1 MSEFFYEPTV
11 KVLMLKG
18 EKGKGIVGIEKTGT
32 SGFIDTY
39 TVKFDDG
46 TVSTFTVTNGKEI
59 SDISKTGTSGLV
71 DTYTISFNDGTTST
85 FTVTNGKEISGIEK
99 TSTSGLV
106 DTYTISFND
115 GTALTFN
122 VANGEK
128 GDKGEKGDT
137 GAQGIQ
143 GEKGEKGEKGDT
155 GTGTP
160 TGGKAGQYLKKKTD
174 ADYDFEWSDIED
186 GTVNLLASLTS
197 LPELPSI
204 TEIGG
209 TEDWKKY
216 DAIYFECLIHY
227 TKADDK
233 AVFTNLLLTHNV
245 SIGDSYQPI
254 LVTYGSE
261 NGGYVSIRC
270 YFSENVIGM
279 GKEMNVYDVVKLNI
293 YGVKF

>member
-1 MSEFFYEPTV
+1 MNEFFYEPTV

-18 EKGKGIVGIEKTGT
+18 EKGKGIVSIEKTGT

-197 LPELPSI
+197 IPTSS
-204 TEIGG
+204 TAVSG
-209 TEDWKKY
+209 TENWKSY
-216 DAIYFECLIHY
+216 DAIYFECFMHY
-227 TKADDK
+227 SGASDK
-233 AVFTNLLLTHNV
+233 SVFTNLILTDCV
-245 SIGDSYQPI
+245 SVGDRYQI
-254 LVTYGSE
+254 LRAYGTAGE
-261 NGGYVSIRC
+261 LDAHC
-270 YFSENVIGM
+270 YFSENVI
-279 GKEMNVYDVVKLNI
+279 NVYKNVRAYDVTKLNI